1 MTLALEIGFMAYSIG
16 LRPRILIADDVR
28 KKDWYIGRIA
38 SARNFEN
45 WTTLYS

>member
-28 KKDWYIGRIA
+28 KKDWIVFLVPV
-38 SARNFEN
+38 SESMQEN
-45 WTTLYS
+45 DW